1 MVSAVS
7 SQNVSSKNDT
17 SLSSYQKE
25 FIATLLENYDSSS
38 LSSEDAVAIVSAL
51 KDEGIAPS
59 EELASVMDESGFD
72 AREIGDLAGLGG
84 ADMPPPPPPQ
94 SGNQYSEEEESY
106 VTELLDSLLG
116 TDEDDESVTTSSV
129 ANGVSFESV
138 MDYTSRIVNLNEESQ
153 EQVMTLLS
161 DLSSEDN
168 ELTTDQKATILKHE
182 LGAILSNEDN
192 YNRVSYYA

>member
-7 SQNVSSKNDT
+7 SQSVSSKNDT

-25 FIATLLENYDSSS
+25 FIATLLESYDSSS
-38 LSSEDAVAIVSAL
+38 LSSDDALAIVSAL

-59 EELASVMDESGFD
+59 EELASVMDEAGFD
-72 AREIGDLAGLGG
+72 AREVGDLAGLGG
-84 ADMPPPPPPQ
+84 AGMPPPPPPQ
-94 SGNQYSEEEESY
+94 SGNEYSEEEESY
-106 VTELLDSLLG
+106 VTELLDALLG

-129 ANGVSFESV
+129 SNGVSFDSV

-161 DLSSEDN
+161 DLSSEEN

-192 YNRVSYYA
+192 YSRVSYYA